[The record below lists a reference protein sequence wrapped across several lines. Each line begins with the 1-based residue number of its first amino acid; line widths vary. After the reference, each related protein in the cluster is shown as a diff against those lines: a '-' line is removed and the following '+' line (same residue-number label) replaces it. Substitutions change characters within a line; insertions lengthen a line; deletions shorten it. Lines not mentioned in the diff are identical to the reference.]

1 MRVPVAILG
10 LVFAATP
17 ALADNPWP
25 KPTIEQQEQQS
36 AVQKPV
42 QHQLRKE
49 KPKTT
54 VTPEAA
60 PAMDPSAGSGGYGA
74 PTAGSSN
81 GNET

>member
-1 MRVPVAILG
+1 MRVSIAIMS
-10 LVFAATP
+10 LVLAATP

-25 KPTIEQQEQQS
+25 KPTPEQQEQQS

-42 QHQLRKE
+42 QRNLRPE
-49 KPKTT
+49 QPKTS

-60 PAMDPSAGSGGYGA
+60 PPMDPAAGSGGYGA
-74 PTAGSSN
+74 PQAGSSN